1 MKELFKKTLT
11 NAKESVRVLKE
22 RLGMKPI
29 EIKNP
34 FLGEKEMQT
43 SKAVKTPIREITF
56 VKANNETRKMRF
68 QRLSELPKSDSKYNE
83 TPLNGSMET
92 VYDVEN
98 KAFRIINHGTVVTAE
113 KIVG

>member
-1 MKELFKKTLT
+1 MKEILKKTLT
-11 NAKESVRVLKE
+11 NLRESVRVLKE
-22 RLGMKPI
+22 RLEMKPI

-34 FLGEKEMQT
+34 FLGEEEMQ
-43 SKAVKTPIREITF
+43 KMKTPIREITF

-98 KAFRIINHGTVVTAE
+98 KAYRIINHGTVVTAE